1 MKLIYAIVSDED
13 TSRVANAL
21 LKSGFYSTKLSTTG
35 GFLKAGNTT
44 FLIATE
50 DDKVNLAIEVIKSKA
65 KKRKK
70 FVPSAV
76 DKEAVFPEEVNVGGA
91 TIIVTDIDHFEKV

>member
-1 MKLIYAIVSDED
+1 MKLIYAIVNDED

-21 LKSGFYSTKLSTTG
+21 LKNGFYSTKLPSTG

-44 FLIATE
+44 FLIAT
-50 DDKVNLAIEVIKSKA
+50 DDNKVDLAISVIEEKA
-65 KKRKK
+65 RKRSK

-76 DKEAVFPEEVNVGGA
+76 DKEVAFPSEVQVGGA
-91 TIIVTDIDHFEKV
+91 TIIVTDIDRFEKV

>member
-1 MKLIYAIVSDED
+1 MKLIYAIVNDED

-21 LKSGFYSTKLSTTG
+21 LKNGFYSTKLPSTG

-44 FLIATE
+44 FLIAT
-50 DDKVNLAIEVIKSKA
+50 DDNKVDLAISVIKEKA
-65 KKRKK
+65 RKRSK

-76 DKEAVFPEEVNVGGA
+76 DKEVAFPSEVQVGGA
-91 TIIVTDIDHFEKV
+91 TIIVTDIDRFEKV